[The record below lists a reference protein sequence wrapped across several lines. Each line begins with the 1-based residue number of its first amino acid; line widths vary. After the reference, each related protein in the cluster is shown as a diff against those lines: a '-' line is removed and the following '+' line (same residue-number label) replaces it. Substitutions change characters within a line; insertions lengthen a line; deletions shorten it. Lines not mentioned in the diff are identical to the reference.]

1 MVQFGVPQF
10 AAYVLGFALKD
21 PAKALQPR
29 SLILLPILG
38 LLAWGGSRLIWGGME
53 GPQRAQAVRWKRI
66 RESLLAES
74 SVAESDR

>member
-10 AAYVLGFALKD
+10 LAYFLGAWLKD
-21 PAKALQPR
+21 PAKMLRPSAL
-29 SLILLPILG
+29 IIVPILG
-38 LLAWGGSRLIWGGME
+38 LVAWGGSWMMWRQIE
-53 GPQRAQAVRWKRI
+53 ERQRDQEIRWKRI